1 MAYITLNFILG
12 TSGIAA
18 EAKFNELIFTNA
30 RDFPGSLNTFVKS
43 QYGDFIDIFGTAA
56 YVVLN

>member
-18 EAKFNELIFTNA
+18 EAKFNKLTFTNT
-30 RDFPGSLNTFVKS
+30 RDFPGALNTFIKS
-43 QYGDFIDIFGTAA
+43 RYGDFIDIFGTAA
-56 YVVLN
+56 YVMLN